1 MTYKLI
7 TAMAIPDHAT
17 IAEFRRRHE
26 RALGELFT
34 AVLALCCEAGLVEV
48 GVISVDGVKI
58 RANASW
64 GANRTYEK
72 LVADILKEAEE
83 TDRWEDGLFGEDRGD
98 EPPEHLRTGE
108 GRRAAFR
115 AAKER
120 LAQKAGGGEEP
131 EVARI
136 EVDPDR
142 VAAGRGRR
150 AWQRTAHK
158 ELMGR
163 RERHAKPIARSRAER
178 LLETLHR
185 LEENR
190 QVEIAAN
197 TAYETWWAQ
206 RRAGGVP
213 GQKLGMPP
221 KPVTPPPV
229 PEGVMNKTDH
239 DSRMMR
245 TQGQPTVQGYNA
257 QAAVI
262 RAQIIVAAEI
272 AVESPDF
279 GHLEPAVRAA
289 LRELADAG
297 VTQRPETV
305 LADAGY
311 WHTTQMQ
318 SIVSDGI
325 QVLVPPDAGLRE
337 GARPGWEQGPYAFV
351 RRVLASDAG
360 HELYKHRKATVEPVF
375 AQNKLN
381 RGFPPL
387 PATRQSRSPLGVAPA
402 GRCPQPPEAAQPLD
416 RSGDR
421 LIGRARLARPR
432 TRFEDTVISS
442 SRPNLCPTATAKSET
457 HGVPNRERA
466 GHPLVARRWRT
477 RIGAD
482 VGNDCRHRDERVG
495 IASNSGTQ
503 ITAMARVLCG

>member
-1 MTYKLI
+1 MMPPDLTEWVPDDHLVWSILGAVDQMDLSAFYSAYRENGQGRAAYEPSVMVALLLYSFARGNRSSRGIERACREDVTYKLI
-7 TAMAIPDHAT
+7 TAMRVPDHST

-26 RALGELFT
+26 KALGELFT
-34 AVLALCCEAGLVEV
+34 AVLALCDEAGLVEV
-48 GVISVDGVKI
+48 GVISIDGVKI
-58 RANASW
+58 RANASR

-83 TDRWEDGLFGEDRGD
+83 TDRWEDGLFGDDRGD
-98 EPPEHLRTGE
+98 EPPEHLRTAE
-108 GRRAAFR
+108 GRRAAFK

-120 LAQKAGGGEEP
+120 LAQKAGRGEEP

-150 AWQRTAHK
+150 GWQRAAHK
-158 ELMGR
+158 ELLQR
-163 RERHAKPIARSRAER
+163 REQDAKPIARSRAER

-185 LEENR
+185 LDENQ
-190 QVEIAAN
+190 QVEIQAN
-197 TAYETWWAQ
+197 TAYEKWWAE

-221 KPVTPPPV
+221 KPVTPSPV

-245 TQGQPTVQGYNA
+245 TKGQPTVQGYNA
-257 QAAVI
+257 QAAVT
-262 RAQIIVAAEI
+262 RGQIIVAAEI
-272 AVESPDF
+272 AVESPDY

-289 LRELADAG
+289 LRELDDAG

-311 WHTTQMQ
+311 WHTRQMEN
-318 SIVSDGI
+318 IVSDGI

-337 GARPGWEQGPYAFV
+337 GARPGWEKGPYEFM

-375 AQNKLN
+375 AQNKFN
-381 RGFPPL
+381 RGFRRFQRRGRSAVRSEWRL
-387 PATRQSRSPLGVAPA
+387 QAAVHNLLKLHNHWIDPA
-402 GRCPQPPEAAQPLD
+402 
-416 RSGDR
+416 
-421 LIGRARLARPR
+421 
-432 TRFEDTVISS
+432 
-442 SRPNLCPTATAKSET
+442 
-457 HGVPNRERA
+457 
-466 GHPLVARRWRT
+466 
-477 RIGAD
+477 
-482 VGNDCRHRDERVG
+482 
-495 IASNSGTQ
+495 IA
-503 ITAMARVLCG
+503 